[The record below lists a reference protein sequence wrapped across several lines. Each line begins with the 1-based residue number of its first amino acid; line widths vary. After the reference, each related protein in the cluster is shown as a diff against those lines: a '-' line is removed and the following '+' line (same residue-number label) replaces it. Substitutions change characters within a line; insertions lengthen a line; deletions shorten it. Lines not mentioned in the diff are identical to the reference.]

1 MEPKF
6 KVSNGTMDVIAPQY
20 IKLVVDNKDEMQLSK
35 VVVSYDIEGLPLSYL
50 TDDEWDFSAYIRT
63 KSNAS
68 QKRAIWR
75 WSSFPD
81 AFRLPVQRLMYIHL
95 FEFRRT
101 SSTGL
106 SGLSCIFRSW
116 SVLVQLCQ
124 KYGIPNLS
132 ALDQLGMQR
141 KLLTALSERKA
152 AFGTVKI
159 YLFSLGLAHR
169 YGFTSFYIANYSQ
182 LAKKLSNL
190 AKGDMQTLV
199 IPQPIAVKIYSY
211 AISRLE
217 QWHEQRNMLASFFRE
232 YLDMIERK
240 ALPNEFTTFFSR
252 TGFINPVIASNNKAP
267 GLRSIS
273 TLYNDIL
280 ACCGAVIGA
289 VSGMRNG
296 EWYELDAGS
305 YQEETFKGITH
316 SLLVGKTSKLNNGIP
331 LRHAW
336 VTAPVARLSIEVL
349 AAVSAPRRA
358 RLLVQA
364 NALRLSGQLA
374 AATYL
379 TQQATSLFLA
389 LGTEGKSTM
398 VSGVSLN
405 RGLQRLV
412 ASVPNKD
419 GTQGAFLRKEHLD
432 EFRLLNRQW
441 SGPLPLDQLWPL
453 TTHQFRRTFAVF
465 LLRNGFGSFLQVKQQ
480 FAHLNLSMSMW
491 YGRNAE
497 IATTFDM
504 EQDVDI
510 QVELSEMNALL
521 MIDIAEKIY
530 LSDEPISG
538 RAGLNIREQISLGNR
553 LFDSR
558 DEIEAAV
565 RSGDLTII
573 DNGHSLCL
581 NPSCEIL
588 SCVIDPVI
596 NSVLCSHNVIMEKHA
611 KQRVALRERLIKRH
625 KNAVEMN
632 INQPNLMAKTLV
644 GIRAC
649 EKVMADHGIDY
660 EPYGA
665 LINITIQGGV

>member
-1 MEPKF
+1 
-6 KVSNGTMDVIAPQY
+6 
-20 IKLVVDNKDEMQLSK
+20 
-35 VVVSYDIEGLPLSYL
+35 
-50 TDDEWDFSAYIRT
+50 
-63 KSNAS
+63 
-68 QKRAIWR
+68 
-75 WSSFPD
+75 
-81 AFRLPVQRLMYIHL
+81 MYIHL

-141 KLLTALSERKA
+141 KLLTALSERKS

-211 AISRLE
+211 AISLLE

-232 YLDMIERK
+232 YFDMIERK

-364 NALRLSGQLA
+364 NALRQSGQLA

-491 YGRNAE
+491 YGRNA
-497 IATTFDM
+497 
-504 EQDVDI
+504 
-510 QVELSEMNALL
+510 
-521 MIDIAEKIY
+521 
-530 LSDEPISG
+530 
-538 RAGLNIREQISLGNR
+538 RAGAH
-553 LFDSR
+553 F
-558 DEIEAAV
+558 A
-565 RSGDLTII
+565 
-573 DNGHSLCL
+573 
-581 NPSCEIL
+581 
-588 SCVIDPVI
+588 
-596 NSVLCSHNVIMEKHA
+596 
-611 KQRVALRERLIKRH
+611 
-625 KNAVEMN
+625 
-632 INQPNLMAKTLV
+632 
-644 GIRAC
+644 
-649 EKVMADHGIDY
+649 
-660 EPYGA
+660 
-665 LINITIQGGV
+665 